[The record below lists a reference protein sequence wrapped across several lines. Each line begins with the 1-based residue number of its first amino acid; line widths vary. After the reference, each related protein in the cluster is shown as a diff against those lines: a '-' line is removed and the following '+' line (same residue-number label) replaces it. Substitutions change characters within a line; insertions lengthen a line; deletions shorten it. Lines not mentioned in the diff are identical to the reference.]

1 MTLDGRQRPR
11 QSSGWPRTR
20 DFSDVR
26 ALRGRPKTCA
36 FVIPAVK
43 DHDSPTSGTDV
54 LCVTSPRRTIERV
67 ESRVLPFGIAL
78 ELGRARPRHTRR
90 RPCAVG
96 QPGKGTERPGRALE
110 PDERSPAVLNDAEVK
125 RIIDAITEYR
135 ELVQQS
141 SEMRDQLESLQKR
154 WAALKAERD
163 GLRTRVDALHQT
175 LAQMKVDYQAVMKRM
190 TDLSSTED
198 TVLDNV
204 KFLIDELSS
213 VLKKH
218 EA

>member
-1 MTLDGRQRPR
+1 M
-11 QSSGWPRTR
+11 
-20 DFSDVR
+20 
-26 ALRGRPKTCA
+26 
-36 FVIPAVK
+36 
-43 DHDSPTSGTDV
+43 
-54 LCVTSPRRTIERV
+54 
-67 ESRVLPFGIAL
+67 
-78 ELGRARPRHTRR
+78 
-90 RPCAVG
+90 
-96 QPGKGTERPGRALE
+96 
-110 PDERSPAVLNDAEVK
+110 LNDTEVK

-154 WAALKAERD
+154 WASLKAERD
-163 GLRTRVDALHQT
+163 GLRTGVDSLHQT

>member
-1 MTLDGRQRPR
+1 
-11 QSSGWPRTR
+11 
-20 DFSDVR
+20 
-26 ALRGRPKTCA
+26 
-36 FVIPAVK
+36 
-43 DHDSPTSGTDV
+43 
-54 LCVTSPRRTIERV
+54 
-67 ESRVLPFGIAL
+67 
-78 ELGRARPRHTRR
+78 
-90 RPCAVG
+90 
-96 QPGKGTERPGRALE
+96 
-110 PDERSPAVLNDAEVK
+110 VLNDAEVK

-154 WAALKAERD
+154 WA
-163 GLRTRVDALHQT
+163 GLRHEREQLRTSVDSLHRT

-218 EA
+218 EE

>member
-1 MTLDGRQRPR
+1 M
-11 QSSGWPRTR
+11 
-20 DFSDVR
+20 
-26 ALRGRPKTCA
+26 
-36 FVIPAVK
+36 
-43 DHDSPTSGTDV
+43 
-54 LCVTSPRRTIERV
+54 
-67 ESRVLPFGIAL
+67 
-78 ELGRARPRHTRR
+78 
-90 RPCAVG
+90 
-96 QPGKGTERPGRALE
+96 
-110 PDERSPAVLNDAEVK
+110 LNDTEVK

-154 WAALKAERD
+154 WQA
-163 GLRTRVDALHQT
+163 LRTEREQLRVSVDALHQM

>member
-1 MTLDGRQRPR
+1 MPSKEG
-11 QSSGWPRTR
+11 SGGHGSR
-20 DFSDVR
+20 DV
-26 ALRGRPKTCA
+26 ALLT
-36 FVIPAVK
+36 
-43 DHDSPTSGTDV
+43 
-54 LCVTSPRRTIERV
+54 
-67 ESRVLPFGIAL
+67 
-78 ELGRARPRHTRR
+78 
-90 RPCAVG
+90 
-96 QPGKGTERPGRALE
+96 
-110 PDERSPAVLNDAEVK
+110 DERSPAVLNDTEVK

-141 SEMRDQLESLQKR
+141 SEMRDQLETLQKR
-154 WAALKAERD
+154 WSALKSERD
-163 GLRTRVDALHQT
+163 GLRVSVDALHQT